1 MKEGKKKVLVGMSG
15 GIDSSATCLML
26 QEQGYEVVGLT
37 MRVWEKDDFI
47 ADAKELAQKIGVE
60 HYVVDERVPFKEVV
74 VKNFMDEYRHGRTPN
89 PCVLCNPL
97 FKFRILLEW
106 ADKLGCQYIATGHY
120 SKLEERNGQM
130 YIVRGEDEGK
140 DQSYFLWRLG

>member
-106 ADKLGCQYIATGHY
+106 ADKLACH
-120 SKLEERNGQM
+120 L
-130 YIVRGEDEGK
+130 
-140 DQSYFLWRLG
+140 